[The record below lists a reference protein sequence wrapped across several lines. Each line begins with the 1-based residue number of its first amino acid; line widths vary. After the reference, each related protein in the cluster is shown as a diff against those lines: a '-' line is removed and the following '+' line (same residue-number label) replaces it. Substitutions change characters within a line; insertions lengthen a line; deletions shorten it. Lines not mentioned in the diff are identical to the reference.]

1 MRRLPAL
8 LCLPSLALAL
18 SACASTVSTASF
30 KGQQHE
36 VAQTIS
42 NLQADAT
49 AGEQK
54 KICAN
59 DLSVA
64 VVNKLGGTK
73 GCEEAIKKQLAEIDS
88 LEVSVQS
95 VKLAAGGASATAAV
109 RSVYEGKKRPSSV
122 SLVKEAGKWKIS
134 ALG

>member
-8 LCLPSLALAL
+8 LCLSALALAL
-18 SACASTVSTASF
+18 SACASTVATDSF
-30 KGQQHE
+30 KGRQHD
-36 VAQTIS
+36 VAQTIA

-59 DLSVA
+59 DLAAA
-64 VVNKLGGTK
+64 VVSRLGGTK
-73 GCEEAIKKQLAEIDS
+73 RCEEAIKKQLTEIDS
-88 LEVSVQS
+88 LTVSVQS
-95 VKLAAGGASATAAV
+95 VKLAAGGTSATAAV
-109 RSVYEGKKRPSSV
+109 TSVYEGKKRPSSV
-122 SLVKEAGKWKIS
+122 SLVKESGKWKIS